1 MKRRREHMDE
11 HSEYARVE
19 AEVRKSRRRQRL
31 PLIVSAAV
39 LIIIVAAAIFAPV
52 ISPHDPLRQNI
63 FQRLQPPFWMEG
75 GSTDHLLGTDALG
88 RDVLSR
94 IVHGARTSLA
104 VGILAVLVGGATGV
118 ALGMLAG
125 YFQKSVD
132 AVLGRLADIQQ
143 TLPFIVLILALV
155 AVIGPS
161 KANLVLVLGIGS
173 WVYYYRIVRGEVTAV
188 RARPYIEAGHAIGAS
203 TTRIIVRHILPNVL
217 PSVIVT
223 MTLYVPHVMLYEAAL
238 SFLGLGVPPPE
249 PTWGGIIAEGRE
261 YIETGWWISV
271 FPGLVLMITVLCI
284 NVLGEW
290 LRDFLDPLQ
299 RLR

>member
-1 MKRRREHMDE
+1 MDE

-188 RARPYIEAGHAIGAS
+188 RARPYIEAAHAIGAS
-203 TTRIIVRHILPNVL
+203 TTRIIVRHILPERAAVGHRYDDAVRSSRHAVRSGAQL
-217 PSVIVT
+217 PRPRCT
-223 MTLYVPHVMLYEAAL
+223 AA
-238 SFLGLGVPPPE
+238 GADV
-249 PTWGGIIAEGRE
+249 GRHHR
-261 YIETGWWISV
+261 GRPRV
-271 FPGLVLMITVLCI
+271 HRDRLV
-284 NVLGEW
+284 
-290 LRDFLDPLQ
+290 D
-299 RLR
+299 